1 MHLKAT
7 IIEKKKS
14 KGVLVLPNVKVGF
27 SQFACKTRY
36 RISFYTRVQ
45 GAITDGIMQPPD
57 SYVESLIPSSE
68 YNLD

>member
-1 MHLKAT
+1 M
-7 IIEKKKS
+7 
-14 KGVLVLPNVKVGF
+14 LPNVKVGF